1 MSDGP
6 ETHRLSADWSVVGKY
21 PGQTMGYEV
30 LGGSLP
36 SDRAERYY
44 WGAATGTPDDREADG
59 GLPWRV
65 FLSGVPGES
74 RSACTLVETTWDGSA
89 DGTGAPCYTWRLL
102 VVDWIPASTARLTW
116 TALDRAAPRTQ
127 PDPAETAVA
136 VDAARTTAGE
146 LADAVDRLGFDW
158 AAGIAALL
166 LEGRQVAVVPVSGAR
181 LPDTDDRVLI
191 LDAVCSLLPYG
202 CRAWLSAATWTGQ
215 SEHRLMLVF
224 ATAART
230 GQAEARLGAGAAG
243 GTPPEPQTAVGREYL
258 NELLRLRARRES
270 TAELVAHLL
279 GAGDAISSQDPKAA
293 LRALREAD
301 LLDSVLTEIGQ
312 GGGELA
318 DVTRVLDTY
327 GPNGLTER
335 QLGLLLPFLARHA
348 PGEVLL
354 RYWSPLTPR
363 LLAEDV
369 LAARAS
375 QATFTRATDYLRTL
389 RGLEAYH
396 PGAFEELF
404 TAMATAPDQEPGW
417 VAALVY
423 RTEHELGH
431 TSEAAD
437 RVLIGSRE
445 VRDAWLRTLLKDR
458 SHDLSPLRR
467 IVRSALR
474 DGGNAPAGWLRFAA
488 VLTGDLR
495 AGQVVEA
502 DVGEFT
508 DAGEDAWWIALDAAA
523 RNGTPAVV
531 GLMWPRLREVAL
543 RTAPQLLLTELNR
556 VAVPGA
562 PGLDPQVAADA
573 DLLCAIAGA
582 TVHDGRRPVPTMPRL
597 RELTAPGAAR
607 PYASAVIQRIDAD
620 PDLKR
625 LAVEALLGDTPDPAS
640 WTVLTQL
647 MKQRPST
654 EEVVCDSLERRLAE
668 DPGLWIDVL
677 PEELVTAF
685 GRRQRLGWL
694 RPVWKLRKAALAGED
709 LGELAR
715 VIVDACPDRNF
726 SPPLL
731 VELVPLLYSRGA
743 QAVYELGCELDRRAP
758 GLGLALYR
766 ELGRSEWA
774 RDLCEQLR
782 RFSYAEMERHHQILS
797 RLGAPRRGTPQPP
810 PSRPSPPPQAAP
822 EYHEPDPWQPSS
834 QERKR
839 GKLRDR
845 LPWGKP

>member
-1 MSDGP
+1 MNEGSD
-6 ETHRLSADWSVVGKY
+6 THPLSADWSVVGKY
-21 PGQTMGYEV
+21 PGRTMGYEV
-30 LGGSLP
+30 LRGSLP

-44 WGAATGTPDDREADG
+44 WGAATGTPDDRETAG

-65 FLSGVPGES
+65 FLSGVPGEE
-74 RSACTLVETTWDGSA
+74 RPTCARVETTWDGSV
-89 DGTGAPCYTWRLL
+89 DGTGAPSYTWRLL
-102 VVDWIPASTARLTW
+102 VVDWMPASTVRLTW
-116 TALDRAAPRTQ
+116 TALDRAAPHTR
-127 PDPAETAVA
+127 PEPAEAAVSIEA
-136 VDAARTTAGE
+136 GRTTADE
-146 LADAVDRLGFDW
+146 LARTVDRLGFDW
-158 AAGIAALL
+158 AARIAALL
-166 LEGRQVAVVPVSGAR
+166 LEGRQVAIVPAPGAG
-181 LPDTDDRVLI
+181 LPDTDDRVVV

-224 ATAART
+224 AAAART
-230 GQAEARLGAGAAG
+230 GQAEARLDAGSR
-243 GTPPEPQTAVGREYL
+243 PPEPQTAVGREYL

-327 GPNGLTER
+327 APNGLTER
-335 QLGLLLPFLARHA
+335 QLGLLLPFLARRA
-348 PGEVLL
+348 PAEVLL

-375 QATFTRATDYLRTL
+375 QATFTRATDYLRVL
-389 RGLEAYH
+389 RGLEAYQ
-396 PGAFEELF
+396 PGAFDELF
-404 TAMATAPDQEPGW
+404 TAMATAPGQEPGW
-417 VAALVY
+417 VAALIY

-437 RVLIGSRE
+437 RVLTGSRE

-458 SHDLSPLRR
+458 THDLSPLRR
-467 IVRSALR
+467 IVRAALA
-474 DGGNAPAGWLRFAA
+474 DGGNGPAGWLRFAA
-488 VLTGDLR
+488 VLTGDVR
-495 AGQVVEA
+495 AGQVLA
-502 DVGEFT
+502 SDVTEFT
-508 DAGEDAWWIALDAAA
+508 DAGEDAWLIALDAAA
-523 RNGTPAVV
+523 RSGTPDVV

-543 RTAPQLLLTELNR
+543 RTAPQQLITELDR
-556 VAVPGA
+556 VAAPGG

-582 TVHDGRRPVPTMPRL
+582 IVHDGRRPVPTMPRL
-597 RELTAPGAAR
+597 RGLTAPGAAR

-677 PEELVTAF
+677 PEDLVTAF

-694 RPVWKLRKAALAGED
+694 RPVWKLRKAVLAGED

-715 VIVDACPDRNF
+715 VIVEACPDRNF
-726 SPPLL
+726 SPPLV
-731 VELVPLLYSRGA
+731 VELVPLLYSRGPR
-743 QAVYELGCELDRRAP
+743 AVYELGCELDRRAP

-766 ELGRSEWA
+766 ELGRNEWA
-774 RDLCEQLR
+774 RDLCGQLR
-782 RFSYAEMERHHQILS
+782 QFSYAETERHHQILT
-797 RLGAPRRGTPQPP
+797 RLGGPRRGAPQSPP
-810 PSRPSPPPQAAP
+810 PSSPPPPAQPQAPPA
-822 EYHEPDPWQPSS
+822 YHDPDPWQPPP
-834 QERKR
+834 EEKK
-839 GKLRDR
+839 KLRDR